1 MKNLKK
7 VFAIVL
13 AMAMVTA
20 MSLTAFAEDT
30 APAYNTATVTVSGLT
45 SGDTLKL
52 YKVFTA
58 TVGSD
63 NTITYTA
70 ESWVPEEYDTVDE
83 ITAANVTT
91 VANALAAAAK
101 ANSAA
106 VAASTD
112 KNGDL
117 SVAAGYYVANVEGT
131 SAEVVYQNMLINAVM
146 KANSSTNSYDAA
158 AVTASV
164 KSTDVT
170 VDKDVTGAADDSD
183 TTDAY
188 KVGDYVPFTVT
199 TAIPNYPSNSTYA
212 TFTITDAP
220 TNLSIVSDS
229 AHAVTVTVGG
239 TPVAAAADTYTLDVS
254 GGSMT
259 ISFVK
264 DYILANTGASV
275 AVTYSAKV
283 EDAAAVTAAGAA
295 ANDAK
300 VTFNPN
306 PYVDT
311 TNDVEDIVTVKT
323 YGYVF
328 QKVGKDNA
336 ALEGATFTLYSD
348 QACKTPVTKADGTTA
363 MTSTSTKVGDLAY
376 VYFNGLKADTTYYVK
391 ETTVPAGYVGC
402 ENFSFSLSSTT
413 ATADNPATADITE
426 TNYLVNQTAVVNT
439 PGAELPT
446 TGGIGTTIFYV
457 VGAILVVGAGVVL
470 ITRRRM
476 SF

>member
-7 VFAIVL
+7 VLAIVL
-13 AMAMVTA
+13 AMAMVMA

-45 SGDTLKL
+45 SGDTLNL

-63 NTITYTA
+63 NTITYKA
-70 ESWVPEEYDTVDE
+70 EDWVPEEYDTVEE
-83 ITAANVTT
+83 ITAADGTT

-101 ANSAA
+101 ASSAA
-106 VAASTD
+106 VAYSATA
-112 KNGDL
+112 NEDL
-117 SVAAGYYVANVEGT
+117 SVAAGYYVANAEGT

-146 KANSSTNSYDAA
+146 KANSSNSYDAA
-158 AVTASV
+158 TVTATV
-164 KSTDVT
+164 KKDGVT
-170 VDKDVTGAADDSD
+170 VDKNVTGATDNSD
-183 TTDAY
+183 TTDKY

-199 TAIPNYPSNSTYA
+199 TAIPNYPSNSTNA
-212 TFTITDAP
+212 TFVISDKP
-220 TNLSIVSDS
+220 TNLTIVND
-229 AHAVTVTVGG
+229 ADHAVTVKVGG
-239 TPVAAAADTYTLDVS
+239 TEVAADGTYTLDVI
-254 GGSMT
+254 GGALT
-259 ISFVK
+259 ITFVK
-264 DYILANTGASV
+264 DYILANTGAAV
-275 AVTYSAKV
+275 EVTYSAQV
-283 EDAAAVTAAGAA
+283 TDAAATAETK
-295 ANDAK
+295 NDVK
-300 VTFNPN
+300 VTYNPN

-311 TNDVEDIVTVKT
+311 KNDVEDIVTVNT

-328 QKVGKDNA
+328 NKTDGTNP
-336 ALEGATFTLYSD
+336 LEDATFTLYSD
-348 QACKTPVTKADGTTA
+348 QACTTPVTMADGTTA

-376 VYFNGLKADTTYYVK
+376 VYFNGLSEGTYYVK

-402 ENFSFSLSSTT
+402 ESFSFAVSSIT
-413 ATADNPATADITE
+413 ATADNPATTDVTE
-426 TNYLVNQTAVVNT
+426 TNYLVNETAVVNT